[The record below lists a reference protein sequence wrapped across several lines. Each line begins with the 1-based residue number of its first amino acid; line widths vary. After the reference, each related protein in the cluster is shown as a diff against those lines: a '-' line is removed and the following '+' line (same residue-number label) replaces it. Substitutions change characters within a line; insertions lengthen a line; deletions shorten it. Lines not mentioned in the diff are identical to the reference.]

1 MWNMLWPVLIV
12 VGANTFYNIS
22 AKSTPEG
29 INAFASLAVTYLVA
43 MVCSL
48 GMFFVTGGQKNLAL
62 ELTKANWA
70 TYILGIAIVGLEYG
84 FICIYRAG
92 WKIGVASLF
101 ASIALACV
109 LLLVGLLLYKEV
121 LTFRQ
126 YIGIGV
132 CAVGLILI
140 MK

>member
-1 MWNMLWPVLIV
+1 MWNMLWPILIV

-43 MVCSL
+43 MLCSV
-48 GMFFVTGGQKNLAL
+48 GMFFVTGEQKNLAL

-109 LLLVGLLLYKEV
+109 LLLVGIFLYKEA
-121 LTFRQ
+121 LSLRQ

-132 CAVGLILI
+132 CMVGLILI

>member
-1 MWNMLWPVLIV
+1 MWNMLWPILIV

-22 AKSTPEG
+22 AKSTPEE

-43 MVCSL
+43 MLCSV
-48 GMFFVTGGQKNLAL
+48 GMFFVTGEQKNLAL

-101 ASIALACV
+101 ASIALSCV
-109 LLLVGLLLYKEV
+109 LLLVGIFLYKEA
-121 LTFRQ
+121 LSLRQ

-132 CAVGLILI
+132 CVAGLILI
-140 MK
+140 LR

>member
-1 MWNMLWPVLIV
+1 MWKMLWPILIV
-12 VGANTFYNIS
+12 VGASTFYNIS

-43 MVCSL
+43 MLCSI
-48 GMFFVTGGQKNLAL
+48 GMFFATGEQRNLAL

-109 LLLVGLLLYKEV
+109 LLFVGLLFYKEA
-121 LTFRQ
+121 LTLRQ
-126 YIGIGV
+126 CVGIGV
-132 CAVGLILI
+132 CAVGLVLI